1 MNWFRLWMLFGAMF
15 LMMGCGAAAFDQ
27 RMAEKINQYGLQNE
41 KQVVLVDYDRSVYSK
56 RLFVV
61 NPQTKKVLFASKA
74 GHAWKSGM
82 FYPSKFSNTPRSNLS
97 SLGLYKIGKEY
108 HGQFGRS
115 LRLHGLSKSNSNVL
129 IRAIVLH
136 RQPSWRLWSLGCIT
150 IPNDETDKLIDMLN
164 KGTKMVVYK

>member
-1 MNWFRLWMLFGAMF
+1 MRQLRYMMLWLTVC
-15 LMMGCGAAAFDQ
+15 LWGCGGVAFDQ
-27 RMAEKINQYGLQNE
+27 RMSDQIKAHGLQNE
-41 KQVVLVDYDRSVYSK
+41 TQVVLVDYDRSVYAK

-61 NPQTKKVLFASKA
+61 NPKTKKILFASKA

-82 FYPSKFSNTPRSNLS
+82 LYPSKFSNTPRSNLS
-97 SLGLYKIGKEY
+97 SLGLYEIGKEY
-108 HGQFGRS
+108 YGKFGRS

-150 IPNDETDKLIDMLN
+150 IPNDETDKLIDLLK

>member
-1 MNWFRLWMLFGAMF
+1 MLFGAMF
-15 LMMGCGAAAFDQ
+15 LMMGCGAAVFDQ
-27 RMAEKINQYGLQNE
+27 RMAEKINEYGLQNE

-74 GHAWKSGM
+74 GHAWKSGI
-82 FYPSKFSNTPRSNLS
+82 FYPTKFSNTPRSNLS
-97 SLGLYKIGKEY
+97 ALGLYKIGKAY

-129 IRAIVLH
+129 ARAIVLH

-164 KGTKMVVYK
+164 KGTKIVVYK